1 MANDYNKLSYLSEI
15 ENSDKIFLLSEDV
28 AKYVSLSPQNIREQA
43 KSDPKKLGFNVVV
56 AGTQVRIPRIP
67 FLEFLKGRTT

>member
-1 MANDYNKLSYLSEI
+1 MARDYNDLSELAEI
-15 ENSDKIFLLSEDV
+15 ENSNKIFLLSEEV
-28 AKYVSLSPQNIREQA
+28 AKFVSLSPQNLREQA

-67 FLEFLKGRTT
+67 FIEFLKGTNK